1 MRCSTFLRSVPYYP
15 QSNFYAK
22 THMEVTKAVRVALNT
37 LVDIASHSA
46 NGELVPA
53 PEIAKRQRIS
63 ISRIELLLRP
73 LREYGLVIAVKG
85 RAGGYQ
91 LSKDPRI
98 ITIKDIVLA
107 MNTIKKKKVEVSDI
121 AKELYQSLE
130 TYMMGCI
137 SNVTLASTIK
147 DYIPRFSDIQ
157 TAPERRAYSP
167 VENLDTCSAGGIS
180 KTDKAEKEETKKKGE
195 SQKVVK
201 TTFKKIEDSPRGP
214 NSIFS
219 FADYLNRSSSGS

>member
-1 MRCSTFLRSVPYYP
+1 
-15 QSNFYAK
+15 
-22 THMEVTKAVRVALNT
+22 MEVTKAVRVALNT

-107 MNTIKKKKVEVSDI
+107 IIGKIGT
-121 AKELYQSLE
+121 
-130 TYMMGCI
+130 
-137 SNVTLASTIK
+137 
-147 DYIPRFSDIQ
+147 
-157 TAPERRAYSP
+157 
-167 VENLDTCSAGGIS
+167 AGGTGYTIEF
-180 KTDKAEKEETKKKGE
+180 AGE
-195 SQKVVK
+195 AIQQ
-201 TTFKKIEDSPRGP
+201 
-214 NSIFS
+214 
-219 FADYLNRSSSGS
+219 L

>member
-1 MRCSTFLRSVPYYP
+1 MPKAP
-15 QSNFYAK
+15 
-22 THMEVTKAVRVALNT
+22 MEVTKAVRVALNT

-46 NGELVPA
+46 NGQLVPA
-53 PEIAKRQRIS
+53 PEIAKRQHIS

-73 LREYGLVIAVKG
+73 LRESGLVTAVRG

-107 MNTIKKKKVEVSDI
+107 MNQIKKRKVEVSDI

-130 TYMMGCI
+130 TYMMSCI
-137 SNVTLASTIK
+137 SNVTLASAIK
-147 DYIPRFSDIQ
+147 DYIPRFSEVQ
-157 TAPERRAYSP
+157 TAPELKPY
-167 VENLDTCSAGGIS
+167 LQI
-180 KTDKAEKEETKKKGE
+180 EKQVTPSQEKKKKGKT
-195 SQKVVK
+195 QKVVK
-201 TTFKKIEDSPRGP
+201 TSFKKVEDVARGP

-219 FADYLNRSSSGS
+219 FADYLNRGPSAN